1 MIKDELRIYMKRL
14 GLAFRET
21 EAKAVVSG
29 LPLYISAA
37 YDWVRAELDGR
48 RMLLAV
54 AKQRDVDPAEVVS
67 MWAVMRKALGESVVL
82 VLPPEGE
89 DYCLALVKGGMNFIM
104 PGARMRLQGGK
115 EIVTKRNTGY
125 AYAPQGRMSIA
136 AQQIVLWYLLK
147 GRDGR
152 IPFVELT
159 DGLGILKSQVSM
171 AATELERLNLARI
184 DRAWKSHGL
193 VFDVSKADV
202 WNKSLPLMATPVLR
216 RMRMCE
222 VPKGLPHA
230 GILALSEMSML
241 ESDAVGTYAISRR
254 DKRVK
259 GLEGS
264 RYEGD
269 YVQIWKYDPAKFSS
283 VPDRVDP
290 LSLYLSLKDDPDP
303 RVQGELKAVMGEMKW

>member
-1 MIKDELRIYMKRL
+1 M
-14 GLAFRET
+14 
-21 EAKAVVSG
+21 VSFEG
-29 LPLYISAA
+29 T
-37 YDWVRAELDGR
+37 G
-48 RMLLAV
+48 
-54 AKQRDVDPAEVVS
+54 
-67 MWAVMRKALGESVVL
+67 WADS
-82 VLPPEGE
+82 
-89 DYCLALVKGGMNFIM
+89 
-104 PGARMRLQGGK
+104 
-115 EIVTKRNTGY
+115 
-125 AYAPQGRMSIA
+125 
-136 AQQIVLWYLLK
+136 
-147 GRDGR
+147 
-152 IPFVELT
+152 FVELT
-159 DGLGILKSQVSM
+159 DGLGLLKSQVSM

>member
-89 DYCLALVKGGMNFIM
+89 DYCLALVKGEVNFIM

-184 DRAWKSHGL
+184 DRAW
-193 VFDVSKADV
+193 
-202 WNKSLPLMATPVLR
+202 
-216 RMRMCE
+216 
-222 VPKGLPHA
+222 
-230 GILALSEMSML
+230 
-241 ESDAVGTYAISRR
+241 
-254 DKRVK
+254 
-259 GLEGS
+259 
-264 RYEGD
+264 
-269 YVQIWKYDPAKFSS
+269 
-283 VPDRVDP
+283 
-290 LSLYLSLKDDPDP
+290 
-303 RVQGELKAVMGEMKW
+303 

>member
-1 MIKDELRIYMKRL
+1 M
-14 GLAFRET
+14 
-21 EAKAVVSG
+21 
-29 LPLYISAA
+29 
-37 YDWVRAELDGR
+37 
-48 RMLLAV
+48 
-54 AKQRDVDPAEVVS
+54 
-67 MWAVMRKALGESVVL
+67 VL

-89 DYCLALVKGGMNFIM
+89 DYCLALVKGGVNFIM

-115 EIVTKRNTGY
+115 EIVTKRNAGY

-159 DGLGILKSQVSM
+159 DGLGLLKSHVSM